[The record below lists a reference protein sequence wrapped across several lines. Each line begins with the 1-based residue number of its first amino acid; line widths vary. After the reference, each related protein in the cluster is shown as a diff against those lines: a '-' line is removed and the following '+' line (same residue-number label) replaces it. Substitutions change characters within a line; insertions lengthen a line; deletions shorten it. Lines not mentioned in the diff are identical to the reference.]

1 MIVLGIETS
10 CDDTAAAVV
19 EHVHGAPPRLRS
31 NVVAAQDVHREFGGV
46 VPELASRAHLE
57 LLPGAVEGALAA
69 AGLGFPDVDG
79 IAVTRAPGL
88 LGALLVGVSYAKA
101 LAVALERPFVG
112 VNHIEAHLLAPLLEG
127 AVFEFPA
134 VGAVVSGGHSE
145 IFVVHAIGSYA
156 IVGTTRDDAIG
167 EAFDKAAK
175 LLGLGFPGGPAVD
188 RLAAEGD
195 AKRHPLPRGM
205 AGSGDLDLSYSG
217 LKAAT
222 RRLVE
227 GPAGAVLRDA
237 PDSAEAAR
245 FRADVCASFQV
256 AAVDPLL
263 SKLETAARR
272 HGARCARGRRRGG
285 LELAPARRPRGA
297 RRPPRHPRA
306 PAEPRAVRRQRGDD
320 RARRRPAPAARRARR
335 ARPRAR
341 ARPRRER
348 PRLHGRSRLTSCPC
362 APRAPR
368 GGRKSLARTRIWAV
382 CTSGWCSRSKRGA
395 FSGSPAAGD
404 RRPGTSPDGVAN

>member
-10 CDDTAAAVV
+10 CDDTAAAIV
-19 EHVHGAPPRLRS
+19 EHGAPGSGAPPRLRS

-57 LLPGAVEGALAA
+57 LLPGAVESALARA
-69 AGLGFPDVDG
+69 DIGFADVDG

-88 LGALLVGVSYAKA
+88 LGALLVGVSYAKG

-175 LLGLGFPGGPAVD
+175 LLGLGFPGGPVVD

-195 AKRHPLPRGM
+195 PKRHPLPRGM
-205 AGSGDLDLSYSG
+205 IGSGDLDLSYSG

-227 GPAGAVLRDA
+227 GPAGAILRDA
-237 PDSAEAAR
+237 PESEEAAQL
-245 FRADVCASFQV
+245 RADICASFQV

-263 SKLETAARR
+263 SKPETAARR
-272 HGARCARGRRRGG
+272 HGARSLVVGGGVASNSRLRDGLAALGARLGIPAYRPSPALCADNAAMIALVGG
-285 LELAPARRPRGA
+285 LRLLRGERDGLDLEPVPGLDESGLVSTGAPA
-297 RRPPRHPRA
+297 
-306 PAEPRAVRRQRGDD
+306 
-320 RARRRPAPAARRARR
+320 
-335 ARPRAR
+335 
-341 ARPRRER
+341 
-348 PRLHGRSRLTSCPC
+348 
-362 APRAPR
+362 
-368 GGRKSLARTRIWAV
+368 
-382 CTSGWCSRSKRGA
+382 
-395 FSGSPAAGD
+395 
-404 RRPGTSPDGVAN
+404 